1 MEQIPAGLFFIDN
14 FFSGAILPTKKVL
27 QKNNL
32 KKLPEMKNKK
42 SLNNKEVDS
51 ASHAGNALYKA
62 STYSSDRPLFKLL
75 GLMPFTDIPT
85 NKEYFV
91 GEVKFKNGSVVK
103 IWVCPM
109 PAMFWKFEIFIPKRF
124 KTTNVST
131 GSGALINFWNAI
143 KLIAE
148 DMLDVVTTE
157 FKK

>member
-1 MEQIPAGLFFIDN
+1 MA
-14 FFSGAILPTKKVL
+14 
-27 QKNNL
+27 
-32 KKLPEMKNKK
+32 MKNKK
-42 SLNNKEVDS
+42 SLKSNDVDS
-51 ASHAGNALYKA
+51 ASPAGNALNKA

-75 GLMPFTDIPT
+75 GLTPIADIPT
-85 NKEYFV
+85 NNEYFV

-109 PAMFWKFEIFIPKRF
+109 PAMFWNFEIFVAGSF

-131 GSGALINFWNAI
+131 GSGALKDFWYAI

-148 DMLDVVTTE
+148 DMLDVEKTE

>member
-1 MEQIPAGLFFIDN
+1 
-14 FFSGAILPTKKVL
+14 
-27 QKNNL
+27 
-32 KKLPEMKNKK
+32 MKNKK

-51 ASHAGNALYKA
+51 ASLAWNVFNKA
-62 STYSSDRPLFKLL
+62 STYSSDKPLFKLL

-85 NKEYFV
+85 NKKYFV
-91 GEVKFKNGSVVK
+91 GEIKFKNGSVAK

-109 PAMFWKFEIFIPKRF
+109 PALFWKFEVSVAESK

-131 GSGALINFWNAI
+131 GSGALAKFWNAI

-148 DMLDVVTTE
+148 DMLDVENTE